1 MSSQQATTSR
11 AASSFAAPLM
21 RWARSATAARSPLAM
36 HCCRA
41 CRSPALVCNSA
52 NLLPGDRSRYL
63 LADAIH
69 PTPYAHGL
77 IADFALQ
84 QMREAGWR

>member
-1 MSSQQATTSR
+1 MLFRSSLWVFR
-11 AASSFAAPLM
+11 EASPSTNGM
-21 RWARSATAARSPLAM
+21 
-36 HCCRA
+36 
-41 CRSPALVCNSA
+41 ALVCNSA

-84 QMREAGWR
+84 QMHEAGWR